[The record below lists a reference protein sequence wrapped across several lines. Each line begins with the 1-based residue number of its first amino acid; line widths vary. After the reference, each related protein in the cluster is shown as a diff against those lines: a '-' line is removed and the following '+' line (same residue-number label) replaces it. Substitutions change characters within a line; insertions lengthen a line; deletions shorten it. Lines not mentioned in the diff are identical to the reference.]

1 MLSMS
6 TKHLPKIISND
17 ENIIEIESIKILK
30 TVRNFSKVILC
41 SNIYKIIWDMN
52 FYSLRDVWNV
62 SIACCSSVMGFLS

>member
-6 TKHLPKIISND
+6 AGHLLKIISND
-17 ENIIEIESIKILK
+17 EDTIEIESNQILK
-30 TVRNFSKVILC
+30 IVRNFSKVIFC